1 MGITLVVHLVHKS
14 AAVRTLLIQVTMAS
28 SVSYGSSWRCPSPCD
43 CSADVYLPMQDIT
56 RSTLTIST
64 VYAIISVSMSAKWEL
79 CRDKINSISVTS

>member
-1 MGITLVVHLVHKS
+1 MFVGVALVDELVHKS
-14 AAVRTLLIQVTMAS
+14 APFPTLLIQVTMAS

-43 CSADVYLPMQDIT
+43 GSSDVYRPMQDIT

-79 CRDKINSISVTS
+79 CRNKID